1 MTLRK
6 ASAIIPFGIKKNQGG
21 RLPTFLFKSMANLPR
36 TEFAIA
42 LAQVAA
48 ERGLDPDVILTS
60 LKTAMIAAYRRD
72 ARERGLSLNEDEE
85 LEAEI
90 DQLTGET
97 RIFKI
102 SHGQKTDITP
112 VGFGRIAAQTAKQ
125 VILQKIHEEEKSA
138 VLAEYSTKIGTL
150 VSGMIL
156 RFDGPNI
163 IVDIGKAEAI
173 MPPAEQVRAEGY
185 KLNQRLTFLIA
196 GIKEGPRGQQIVV
209 SRAAGDL
216 VKALFKREV
225 PEIASGAVEIVLVAR
240 EAGGRTKIA
249 VSSKQAGV
257 DPVGSCVGQKGVR
270 VQEVIEELNGE
281 KIDII
286 QFDKDLEKFIAA
298 ALSPAQG
305 IKVEIDEKG
314 KTAKVTV
321 PEDQLSLAIGKEG
334 QNVRLAAKL
343 TGVKIDIVGSQE
355 SALPSES
362 PKEEKKKKTKSIK
375 EKTVQEKNKTS
386 KKAKVKED

>member
-1 MTLRK
+1 
-6 ASAIIPFGIKKNQGG
+6 
-21 RLPTFLFKSMANLPR
+21 MANLPR